1 MLTFLQRQFDK
12 FIAIPLAQRKLRH
25 IRVLDS
31 ESSIR
36 YITDNKCS
44 VSRFGDGE
52 FDVLMGKNGN
62 TFHKA
67 DSRLAARLKDVLVS
81 EDAPN
86 HCIGIP
92 YPLKDT
98 SRQRKSSRDFWG
110 FYTLQNVNILKKY
123 LKKDKRYLD
132 TQLSRFYIAYQ
143 NKKNKVNEI
152 EYARS
157 AQQLALLKQIWEDKD
172 VVIVEGYQSR
182 TGVGNDLYDNARSI
196 QRILGLSTNA
206 FEKYDE
212 MLEAIVKN
220 VTKDRLILLSYGMC
234 ATILAYDLA
243 KLGYWAIDIGHLDI
257 EYEWFR
263 LLATEKNVV
272 VRGKFTNEAG
282 EKGRENIS
290 YCNDEKYLSEIICD
304 ITK

>member
-1 MLTFLQRQFDK
+1 MLTFFQRQLDK
-12 FIAIPLAQRKLRH
+12 FLTIPLAQRKLRH

-67 DSRLAARLKDVLVS
+67 DSRLAARLKQVLVS
-81 EDAPN
+81 EDAAN
-86 HCIGIP
+86 HYIGIP

-110 FYTLQNVNILKKY
+110 FYTLQNVDILKKY

-152 EYARS
+152 EYVRS

-182 TGVGNDLYDNARSI
+182 TGVGNDLYDNTRSI

-220 VTKDRLILLSYGMC
+220 VTKDKLILLSYGMC
-234 ATILAYDLA
+234 ATVLAYDLA

-263 LLATEKNVV
+263 LRATENTVIK
-272 VRGKFTNEAG
+272 GKFTNEAG
-282 EKGRENIS
+282 AKGRENIS
-290 YCNDEKYLSEIICD
+290 GCTDHGYLSQIICD